1 MLHRVASVLPAGP
14 LSRALRRELTERGSL
29 VSQLAPG
36 SDIGRLRQGQFDV
49 VLLAARMVPQP
60 LSNTVRMLRSLAE
73 QPEVIVLDKAPDSHL
88 HAELLHLGCSAA
100 LDIELPPALLAEA
113 IQGVLDRREE
123 ERRFVTASESSI
135 AEPRLD
141 DFVSTSQVMQAML
154 RTAYRV
160 ASADSSLVVL
170 GETGVGKERLARAIH
185 AESPRRFHPFVAVNC
200 AAIPENLLESELFGH
215 TRGAFTGAIQARRGA
230 FEQAHLGTLFLDEI
244 GELPTN
250 LQGKLL
256 RAIQEKEFLK
266 LGGERPIRVDV
277 RIVAATNRDLQEE
290 MAQGTFRRDLYY
302 RLGVVVLELPPL
314 RQRRDDIPALVE
326 NYAAYLAP
334 RIGVEPRLVTP
345 AAMEACRNYP
355 WPGNVRELANVIER
369 ALILGDDE
377 WIDLDHLPDE
387 IAHSATGQFQHSP
400 SPQSIPRA
408 EPVPEWEGQTWSQA
422 RSNLVEH
429 YEPLYLQQILAH
441 AHGRIKDAA
450 ALAGLTPRA
459 LHYKMKRHGLHKEQ
473 FQIAPS
479 RPARGQGSN
488 EPNAGS

>member
-36 SDIGRLRQGQFDV
+36 HDIGRLSQGQFDM
-49 VLLAARMVPQP
+49 VLLAASMVPQP
-60 LSNTVRMLRSLAE
+60 LSRTVRMLRSLAE
-73 QPEVIVLDKAPDSHL
+73 QPEVILLDKAPDNHL
-88 HAELLHLGCSAA
+88 HAELLHLGCSAV
-100 LDIELPPALLAEA
+100 LDLDLPPALLAEA

-160 ASADSSLVVL
+160 ASADSSLIIL

-185 AESPRRFHPFVAVNC
+185 AESTRRFHPFVAVNC

-215 TRGAFTGAIQARRGA
+215 TRGAFTGAAQARRGA

-290 MAQGTFRRDLYY
+290 MVQGTFRRDLFY

-314 RQRRDDIPALVE
+314 RQRRDDISVLVE

-334 RIGVEPRLVTP
+334 RIGVEPRRVSP
-345 AAMEACRNYP
+345 AAMEACRNYA

-377 WIDLDHLPDE
+377 WIDLDQLPEE
-387 IAHSATGQFQHSP
+387 IAHSASGKFGHGNAAPDSQ
-400 SPQSIPRA
+400 RN
-408 EPVPEWEGQTWSQA
+408 EPFPNWEGQTWVQA
-422 RSNLVEH
+422 RCKLLEH
-429 YEPLYLQQILAH
+429 YEALYLQQVLAH

-450 ALAGLTPRA
+450 TLAGLTPRA
-459 LHYKMKRHGLHKEQ
+459 LHYKMKHHGIRKEQ
-473 FQIAPS
+473 FRLAPS
-479 RPARGQGSN
+479 LPPEGAKENQ
-488 EPNAGS
+488 AVQ

>member
-1 MLHRVASVLPAGP
+1 MLHRVAFVLPVGP
-14 LSRALRRELTERGSL
+14 LSRSLRKELTERGSL

-36 SDIGRLRQGQFDV
+36 HDIGRLGQGQFDL
-49 VLLAARMVPQP
+49 VLLAARMVPRP
-60 LSNTVRMLRSLAE
+60 LPQTIRQLRALAE
-73 QPEVIVLDKAPDSHL
+73 QPEVIVLDRAPDSHL
-88 HAELLHLGCSAA
+88 HAELLHQGCSAV
-100 LDIELPPALLAEA
+100 LDMELPPGLLAEA

-123 ERRFVTASESSI
+123 ERRFVTATESSI

-141 DFVSTSQVMQAML
+141 DFISTSQTMQDML

-160 ASADSSLVVL
+160 ASADSSLFIL

-185 AESPRRFHPFVAVNC
+185 AESARRHHPFVAVNC
-200 AAIPENLLESELFGH
+200 AAIPANLLESELFGH
-215 TRGAFTGAIQARRGA
+215 TRGAFTGAMQARRGA

-266 LGGERPIRVDV
+266 LGGERPIHVDV

-290 MAQGTFRRDLYY
+290 MARDNFRRDLYY
-302 RLGVVVLELPPL
+302 RIGVVVLDLPPL

-334 RIGVEPRLVTP
+334 RIGVEPRRVSPP
-345 AAMEACRNYP
+345 AIEACRNYS

-369 ALILGDDE
+369 ALILGDGE
-377 WIDLDHLPDE
+377 WIDLDHLPEAIARARPEPDIPHGPETTTHRNDE
-387 IAHSATGQFQHSP
+387 PAPWTVRTWAQTRQALIERHE
-400 SPQSIPRA
+400 PQ
-408 EPVPEWEGQTWSQA
+408 
-422 RSNLVEH
+422 
-429 YEPLYLQQILAH
+429 YLRQVLEH

-459 LHYKMKRHGLHKEQ
+459 LHAKMKRYGLRKEQ
-473 FQIAPS
+473 FRLDCSHPITEPAPD
-479 RPARGQGSN
+479 GS
-488 EPNAGS
+488 NAGS